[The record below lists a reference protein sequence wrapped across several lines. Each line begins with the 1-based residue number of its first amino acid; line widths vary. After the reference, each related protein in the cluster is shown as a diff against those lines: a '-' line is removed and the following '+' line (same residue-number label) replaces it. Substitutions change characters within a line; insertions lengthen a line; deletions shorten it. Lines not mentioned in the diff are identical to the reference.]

1 MPFLDECAISKL
13 LSVTTPWILSLEE
26 KVSIIILG
34 KVHLIHSFCS
44 GRIIDWNRVNGN
56 EMSHNGCQHV
66 SLQCV
71 MALPL

>member
-1 MPFLDECAISKL
+1 M
-13 LSVTTPWILSLEE
+13 ILFLEE

-44 GRIIDWNRVNGN
+44 GRIIGWNRVNGN